1 MPFATRRRLGY
12 AAACLSFASPLLL
25 VPASAHAEV
34 TLYGLIDTAIRYETN
49 ANASDGKLFSASQG
63 SFTGSRWGIKG
74 TEQLAPDLETFFVL
88 ESGFSLDDGT
98 SLQGTKSAGFG
109 QASSNGAGRLFGRQA
124 FVGVRGSY
132 GALSV
137 GRQYSVGYTAMGA
150 AQIFNNPNLD
160 TLIVA
165 SNYVGSRLD
174 NTVKYTLDAGG
185 FSLGTAYTFGNAASD
200 THANSGVG
208 VTAGYTA
215 GGVNGTL
222 LYQRLT
228 SADGTQSRNTFGF
241 STGAAFGAWRATA
254 GYLHS
259 QLTEVETRN
268 NVMLLGLSYNPLPAL
283 TLGVGGFVDWQAQP
297 GGKRTA
303 VYGMADYQLS
313 KRTDVYLEVDHNNIS
328 GKYTLIASQGTYGSK
343 VGVSLGLRHTF

>member
-1 MPFATRRRLGY
+1 MPFATRRRLAY
-12 AAACLSFASPLLL
+12 AAACLSPLMLAP
-25 VPASAHAEV
+25 VSAHADV
-34 TLYGLIDTAIRYETN
+34 TLYGLIDNAVRYETN
-49 ANASDGKLFSASQG
+49 ANASASRQFGVAQG
-63 SFTGSRWGIKG
+63 SFTGSRFGIKG
-74 TEQLAPDLETFFVL
+74 TEQIAPDLESFFVL
-88 ESGFSLDDGT
+88 ESGFNLGDGT
-98 SLQGTKSAGFG
+98 SLQGTKAAGFG
-109 QASSNGAGRLFGRQA
+109 QDSSNGVGRMFGRQA
-124 FVGVRGSY
+124 FVGLRGSY
-132 GALSV
+132 GALSI
-137 GRQYSVGYTAMGA
+137 GRQYSVGYQAMGA

-185 FSLGTAYTFGNAASD
+185 FSLGTAYTFGNAAGNE
-200 THANSGVG
+200 HANSGVG

-215 GGVNGTL
+215 GSVNGTL

-228 SADGTQSRNTFGF
+228 SADGTQSRNTYGF
-241 STGAAFGAWRATA
+241 STGAAVGQWRATA

-259 QLTEVETRN
+259 LLSEVETRN
-268 NVMLLGLSYNPLPAL
+268 DVMLLGLSYNPIPAL

-313 KRTDVYLEVDHNNIS
+313 KRTDVYLEVDRNNIS
-328 GKYTLIASQGTYGSK
+328 GRYTLIASQGTYGSK
-343 VGVSLGLRHTF
+343 VGVSLGIRHTF